1 MVDLDWVIIN
11 AHSENGSKERA
22 RCSVSIRCTARQW
35 AGHDGSSAQAVM
47 QDDRHRQLFFV
58 AQMAG
63 KEGLDRLGLV
73 TGSTFIKLN
82 QLDRSVGNPRV
93 PIQHSVQRRVVLFQN
108 LQSRVKAR
116 IGH

>member
-1 MVDLDWVIIN
+1 
-11 AHSENGSKERA
+11 
-22 RCSVSIRCTARQW
+22 
-35 AGHDGSSAQAVM
+35 M

-93 PIQHSVQRRVVLFQN
+93 PIQHSVQRRVVL
-108 LQSRVKAR
+108 SRISSPASKRGSATDSS
-116 IGH
+116 GK